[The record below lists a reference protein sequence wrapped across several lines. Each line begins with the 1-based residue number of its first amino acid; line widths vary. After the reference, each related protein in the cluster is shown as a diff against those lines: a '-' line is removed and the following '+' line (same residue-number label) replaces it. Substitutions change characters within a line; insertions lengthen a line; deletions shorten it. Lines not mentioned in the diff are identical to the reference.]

1 MADERLSQ
9 FLKEGKGWER
19 KVTRIP
25 GAYLIKLPEYKSRPS
40 YIAMEIN
47 PVDTSVWQ
55 QRSGG
60 ILIGSRS
67 EPEQISNIL
76 TNTKIIQ
83 LADSI
88 GKLNQEQKT
97 KPMSTESDVF
107 EI

>member
-1 MADERLSQ
+1 MATKKR
-9 FLKEGKGWER
+9 
-19 KVTRIP
+19 
-25 GAYLIKLPEYKSRPS
+25 
-40 YIAMEIN
+40 
-47 PVDTSVWQ
+47 
-55 QRSGG
+55 G